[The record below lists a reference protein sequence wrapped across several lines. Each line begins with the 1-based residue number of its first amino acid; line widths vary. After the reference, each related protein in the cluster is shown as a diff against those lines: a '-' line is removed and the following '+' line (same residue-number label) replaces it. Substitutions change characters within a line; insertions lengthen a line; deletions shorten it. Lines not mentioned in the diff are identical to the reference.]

1 MAKIQQNDRMSN
13 REYMKQYMKK
23 RRMDK
28 TFRNIERQSELTAI
42 NQQDKICYSNKMRLF
57 RKEHKD
63 KMKVS
68 SNMRQVEN

>member
-1 MAKIQQNDRMSN
+1 MSKY
-13 REYMKQYMKK
+13 EYMKQYMKK

-28 TFRNIERQSELTAI
+28 TFRNIERQNELTAKRSARQ
-42 NQQDKICYSNKMRLF
+42 NKLFNKMRLF

-63 KMKVS
+63 KMKLS